1 MLAMSSSEMKNDRT
15 SQRSG
20 GWGDRWGWALFK
32 SDGPDK
38 QVATDYEKDCLACHI
53 PARSTEWVYVQ
64 GFPVLTSK

>member
-1 MLAMSSSEMKNDRT
+1 MLAMSSSEMKMTGHLNGRAD
-15 SQRSG
+15 G
-20 GWGDRWGWALFK
+20 GDRWGWALFK